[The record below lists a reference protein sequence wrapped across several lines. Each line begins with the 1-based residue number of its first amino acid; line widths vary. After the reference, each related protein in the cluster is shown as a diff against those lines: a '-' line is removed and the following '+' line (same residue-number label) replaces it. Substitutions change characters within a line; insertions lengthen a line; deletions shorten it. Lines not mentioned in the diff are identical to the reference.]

1 MSIGEIC
8 NREVVVVQP
17 EDTVLQAAKLM
28 RQHHVG
34 SVLVVDQHNGK
45 PVPVGIVTDRDLVV
59 EVMATELDPETITVS
74 DIMVPDFAMVKEET
88 GVFETIQY
96 MRNKSVRRL
105 PVVDKEGRL
114 IGIIALDDLLTL
126 LSEELDALAKLVAR
140 EQKKK
145 PILVVSD

>member
-59 EVMATELDPETITVS
+59 EVMATELDPDTITVS
-74 DIMVPDFAMVKEET
+74 DIMVPDFAIVKEET

-140 EQKKK
+140 EQKKETNTRR
-145 PILVVSD
+145 

>member
-17 EDTVLQAAKLM
+17 EDTVLQAARLM

-45 PVPVGIVTDRDLVV
+45 PVPVGIVTDRDLIV
-59 EVMATELDPETITVS
+59 EVMATELDPDTITVS

-88 GVFETIQY
+88 GIFETIQY

-126 LSEELDALAKLVAR
+126 LSEELDALAKLVAH
-140 EQKKK
+140 EQKKETNTRR
-145 PILVVSD
+145 

>member
-17 EDTVLQAAKLM
+17 EDTVLQAARLM

-45 PVPVGIVTDRDLVV
+45 PVPVGIVTDRDLIV
-59 EVMATELDPETITVS
+59 EVMATELDPDTITVS

-88 GVFETIQY
+88 GIFETIQY

-140 EQKKK
+140 EQKKETNTRR
-145 PILVVSD
+145 

>member
-140 EQKKK
+140 EQKKETNTRR
-145 PILVVSD
+145 

>member
-126 LSEELDALAKLVAR
+126 LSEELNALAKLVAR
-140 EQKKK
+140 EQKKETNTRR
-145 PILVVSD
+145 

>member
-17 EDTVLQAAKLM
+17 EDTVLQAARLM

-45 PVPVGIVTDRDLVV
+45 PVPVGIVTDRDLIV
-59 EVMATELDPETITVS
+59 EVMATELDPDTITVS

-140 EQKKK
+140 EQKKETNTRR
-145 PILVVSD
+145 

>member
-59 EVMATELDPETITVS
+59 EVMATELDPDTITVS

-140 EQKKK
+140 EQKKETNTRR
-145 PILVVSD
+145 